1 MNQKKI
7 GQFIK
12 ELRKSKYLTQ
22 EQLAEVLGVSSRSI
36 SRWENGI
43 NMPDFD
49 IVIQLANFFQITIE
63 ELLDG
68 EKKEADMNN
77 DKEDAMLKVSDYE
90 NEQKLRMIRILIWFF
105 IVGIIASIVSMVMKS
120 QGLASDDFYDVIVGF
135 LDGLVTGVLVFGLIV
150 TFKYMNRIKEYQ
162 KRLDKR

>member
-12 ELRKSKYLTQ
+12 ELRKSKDLTQ